1 VPGIEDTRWATTAEV
16 CAAARISGP
25 TAFRWGQKGVLPAP
39 RKVHG
44 GQRGLSSRWPL
55 HAPAQAAWVKE
66 KLDRGF
72 SFEEIAA
79 ALAAG
84 EFKSAPA
91 SGDGQGAP

>member
-1 VPGIEDTRWATTAEV
+1 MRWATTAEV
-16 CAAARISGP
+16 CAAGGISGP
-25 TAFRWGQKGVLPAP
+25 TAFRWAQKGVLPAP
-39 RKVHG
+39 QKVHG

-84 EFKSAPA
+84 EFKPGLS
-91 SGDGQGAP
+91 SGDRQREP